1 MNNSPPQVSLW
12 QVCVRSAKP
21 WRNATECSGA
31 QALSL
36 KPPAASARI
45 LIVRFGGSIAFRKPG
60 LRRIGISSGS
70 LVSNTAA
77 SMTGI
82 ELGQRGA
89 GAGLA
94 IDLRQGSGASDPNI
108 DGVARAEGTSPLN
121 SGHERWRKTIDL
133 IWHGSN

>member
-1 MNNSPPQVSLW
+1 VEKRHRVLRRTGAVVEAACSI
-12 QVCVRSAKP
+12 SANP
-21 WRNATECSGA
+21 HC
-31 QALSL
+31 
-36 KPPAASARI
+36 
-45 LIVRFGGSIAFRKPG
+45 RFSGSIAFRRPG

-94 IDLRQGSGASDPNI
+94 IGLRQGRRCLRRQQRDIPV
-108 DGVARAEGTSPLN
+108 DRVARAEGTSPLN